1 MHYPTAEEISDYM
14 ESTAMP
20 AVEEVA
26 AELAKQGASVYC
38 ERGLVPE
45 TDIPQIDLHVD
56 FGEQGMFKYQAY
68 PIEYSVPNFAL
79 RIHAAEETYYQ
90 VEVFSATGSS
100 GHDIFGYTK
109 EQVISDVLDAYERHL
124 AVLTMSDADGG
135 GSVTLNTG
143 AIPNDWDHVRT
154 RGNHE

>member
-1 MHYPTAEEISDYM
+1 
-14 ESTAMP
+14 MP
-20 AVEEVA
+20 AIEEVA

-45 TDIPQIDLHVD
+45 TDIPQVDLHVD
-56 FGEQGMFKYQAY
+56 YGEQGMFKYQAY

-79 RIHAAEETYYQ
+79 KVHAAEETYYQ

-100 GHDIFGYTK
+100 GHDIFGYTM

-124 AVLTMSDADGG
+124 TVLTMNDADGG

-143 AIPNDWDHVRT
+143 AIPNDWDHDRT
-154 RGNHE
+154 RGAHE